1 MRLSYRPQMDREG
14 LDEDGYENLK
24 FYADF
29 LDEEELDEIVRVL
42 HQKRLLAQERLGGSL
57 NDLEGDPDSTDNA

>member
-14 LDEDGYENLK
+14 LDEDGYENLE

-29 LDEEELDEIVRVL
+29 LDEEELAEIVQVL
-42 HQKRLLAQERLGGSL
+42 REKRLLAQERLSGSL
-57 NDLEGDPDSTDNA
+57 NDLEGNPDDNA

>member
-14 LDEDGYENLK
+14 LDENGYENLE

-29 LDEEELDEIVRVL
+29 LDEEELAEIVQVL
-42 HQKRLLAQERLGGSL
+42 REKRLLAQERLSGSL
-57 NDLEGDPDSTDNA
+57 NDLEGNPDDNA